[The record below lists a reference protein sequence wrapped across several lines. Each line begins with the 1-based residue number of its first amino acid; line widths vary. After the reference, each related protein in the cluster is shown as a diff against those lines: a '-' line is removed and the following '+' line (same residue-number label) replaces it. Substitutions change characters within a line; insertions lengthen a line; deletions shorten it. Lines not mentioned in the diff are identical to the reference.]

1 MKMIK
6 KVLSF
11 LVVSSSLFFVYDSVS
26 ADSLFPGGVAAMNDE
41 QRVADKYYAKGE
53 AQRALALSK
62 RPEVV
67 GEEILEQE
75 ADGQFALSQE
85 ALDNWANG
93 RMFPAPLNKK

>member
-6 KVLSF
+6 KVLSL

-41 QRVADKYYAKGE
+41 QRVAEKYAKGE